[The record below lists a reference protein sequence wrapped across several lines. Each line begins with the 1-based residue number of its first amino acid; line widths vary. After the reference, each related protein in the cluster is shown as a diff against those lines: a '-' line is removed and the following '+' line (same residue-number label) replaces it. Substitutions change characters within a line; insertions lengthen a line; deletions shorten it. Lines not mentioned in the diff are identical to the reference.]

1 MIKGMLVS
9 KFMLLYKMRKKSL
22 SPKHKGT
29 IVLGVQLYLWRHKY
43 IRGLASVMKNDWWWL
58 VCWWRVG
65 NSSLYDKL
73 QQNPGKRLH
82 QSLVFVCDLI
92 WPMMTVFYSAIV
104 RNGYSGILIP
114 NNVNIT
120 WSDTA
125 YVSHSTCIQTK
136 IIVKYRS
143 LS

>member
-9 KFMLLYKMRKKSL
+9 KFMLLYKMRKKITLTQTQRYSCFGCTFVSL
-22 SPKHKGT
+22 TAQIYQRFSKC
-29 IVLGVQLYLWRHKY
+29 
-43 IRGLASVMKNDWWWL
+43 DEEWWWL

-92 WPMMTVFYSAIV
+92 WPMMTVVYSAIV